1 MKTALVLSGGGMFGA
16 WQAGA
21 WSALAPAFQ
30 PDLVVGASVGSLNGY
45 AIAAGWDPQ
54 ELCDF
59 WRHPLVA
66 GGFRRLPEMIQALM
80 AARPLQIE
88 YATVLVDPL
97 RMKPRTFSGPEIT
110 WRHLAASC
118 AVPGMLPPQRI
129 GGRWHLDGGL
139 LNPLPVWAAV
149 ELGATRIIALQ
160 ALPEIPSPL
169 LKPFVRAFR
178 AVFGHQ
184 PKLQSGVE
192 LITLE
197 PSRRLGSLFDALYW
211 KRENI
216 DRWLDQGRTD
226 VLAAKKHLQPQMF

>member
-30 PDLVVGASVGSLNGY
+30 PDLVVGASVCSLNGY

-88 YATVLVDPL
+88 YAAVLVDPL
-97 RMKPRTFSGPEIT
+97 RMKPRTFPGPEIT
-110 WRHLAASC
+110 SQHLAASS
-118 AVPGMLPPQRI
+118 AVSAMLPPPRI
-129 GGRWHLDGGL
+129 SCPFHLVAAL
-139 LNPLPVWAAV
+139 L
-149 ELGATRIIALQ
+149 
-160 ALPEIPSPL
+160 
-169 LKPFVRAFR
+169 
-178 AVFGHQ
+178 
-184 PKLQSGVE
+184 
-192 LITLE
+192 
-197 PSRRLGSLFDALYW
+197 
-211 KRENI
+211 
-216 DRWLDQGRTD
+216 
-226 VLAAKKHLQPQMF
+226 

>member
-21 WSALAPAFQ
+21 WRALAPAFQ

-45 AIAAGWDPQ
+45 AIAAGWSPP
-54 ELCDF
+54 ELFDF
-59 WRHPLVA
+59 WLHPMVA
-66 GGFRRLPEMIQALM
+66 GGFRRLPEMIQALV

-88 YATVLVDPL
+88 YAAVLVDPL
-97 RMKPRTFSGPEIT
+97 RMKPRTFPGSQIT

-118 AVPGMLPPQRI
+118 AVPGMSLPQRI
-129 GGRWHLDGGL
+129 EGRWHVDGGL

-160 ALPEIPSPL
+160 ALPEIPSL
-169 LKPFVRAFR
+169 VLKPFVRAFR
-178 AVFGHQ
+178 AVFGHHPTLQ
-184 PKLQSGVE
+184 PNVE
-192 LITLE
+192 LITFL
-197 PSRRLGSLFDALYW
+197 PSQRLGSLSDALAW

-216 DRWLDQGRTD
+216 DRWLEQGARD